1 MSKRMA
7 EILKLEN
14 INKTYKCLDKVICA
28 LNHVS
33 LAIERGEIIA
43 IMGSSGSGKSTLLH
57 ILGAIDKPDSGKIYL
72 NHILEKNYC
81 REPVATKIRREYIGF
96 IYQDYNLLDDF
107 TVEENIS
114 LPLIL
119 SNCSDKV
126 AKRIIDE
133 KIGLVGLK
141 GREDHRPNELSGGQ
155 QQRVAIARALA
166 TNPKILLADEPT
178 GNLDYN
184 TTIDI
189 MELIC
194 KLSKETSQTT
204 VIVTHDPVVATYADR
219 VVFFNDG
226 EIKGEHVNCH
236 NEKDLDKILE
246 QFRSL
251 MKK

>member
-1 MSKRMA
+1 MA

-28 LNHVS
+28 LKHVS
-33 LAIERGEIIA
+33 LEIGRGEMIA

-72 NHILEKNYC
+72 NHVLEKNYY
-81 REPVATKIRREYIGF
+81 REPDATKIRREYIGF

-119 SNCSDKV
+119 SNSNDKV

-155 QQRVAIARALA
+155 QQRVAIARALV

-226 EIKGEHVNCH
+226 EIKGEYENCH

-246 QFRSL
+246 QFSSL

>member
-1 MSKRMA
+1 MA
-7 EILKLEN
+7 GILKLEN
-14 INKTYKCLDKVICA
+14 INKSYKCLDKVIYA
-28 LNHVS
+28 LNNVT
-33 LAIERGEIIA
+33 LEIGRGEIIA

-72 NHILEKNYC
+72 NNVLEENYC
-81 REPVATKIRREYIGF
+81 QEPDATKIRRDYIGF

-119 SNCSDKV
+119 SKYSDK
-126 AKRIIDE
+126 ARGKIANE
-133 KIGLVGLK
+133 KIDLVGLK
-141 GREDHRPNELSGGQ
+141 GRECHRPNELSGGQ
-155 QQRVAIARALA
+155 QQRVAIARALV
-166 TNPKILLADEPT
+166 TKPKILLADEPT

-204 VIVTHDPVVATYADR
+204 IIVTHDPVVATYADR

-251 MKK
+251 MK

>member
-1 MSKRMA
+1 MA
-7 EILKLEN
+7 GILKLEN
-14 INKTYKCLDKVICA
+14 INKTYKCLDKVIYA
-28 LNHVS
+28 LKNVT
-33 LAIERGEIIA
+33 LEVGRGEIIA

-72 NHILEKNYC
+72 NNVFEKNYC
-81 REPVATKIRREYIGF
+81 QEPDATKIRRDYIGF

-119 SNCSDKV
+119 ANYRDK
-126 AKRIIDE
+126 ARKKIINE
-133 KIGLVGLK
+133 KIDLVGLK
-141 GREDHRPNELSGGQ
+141 GRECHRPNELSGGQ
-155 QQRVAIARALA
+155 QQRVAIARALV

-189 MELIC
+189 MELIY
-194 KLSKETSQTT
+194 KLSKEKSQTT
-204 VIVTHDPVVATYADR
+204 IIVTHDALVSTYADR
-219 VVFFNDG
+219 VIFFNDG

-236 NEKDLDKILE
+236 NGKDLDKILE

-251 MKK
+251 MN